1 MRWWI
6 ELIVS
11 TLAYWICA
19 AVVVVILAFFLGHC
33 GHGSDAERAAC
44 VREARTVVWVFIAVA
59 LTAYL
64 AIVGWWITR
73 RRPTSKG

>member
-6 ELIVS
+6 ELILS
-11 TLAYWICA
+11 TIAYWIGV

-44 VREARTVVWVFIAVA
+44 VREARMVVWVFIALA
-59 LTAYL
+59 LAAYL
-64 AIVGWWITR
+64 AIVGWWITKR
-73 RRPTSKG
+73 RQSSRS